1 MQDKKRFCNI
11 CTLKSVLSLLDNP
24 TYLKEKSTAQGI
36 KIIKL
41 IVPSSLTSTCS
52 FMTNPSTDFCCFLT
66 GKAII
71 EGILQKG
78 AYNCHTV
85 DHISDKKKLKKSF
98 TCMEMEISTR
108 PLAHASVKMSWA
120 SPNCTFFAAHFLK
133 SLAQCHNY
141 VSNPV
146 VSVVIYVNPY
156 FGTEG

>member
-11 CTLKSVLSLLDNP
+11 CTLKSVLSLLDSP

-85 DHISDKKKLKKSF
+85 DHTSDKKKLKKSQVLHAWKWKLA
-98 TCMEMEISTR
+98 
-108 PLAHASVKMSWA
+108 LAH
-120 SPNCTFFAAHFLK
+120 SPMQVLKCHGRVQIVHFLLHI
-133 SLAQCHNY
+133 S
-141 VSNPV
+141 
-146 VSVVIYVNPY
+146 
-156 FGTEG
+156 